1 MHPLRTWWSVTVC
14 YQILHT
20 QITTRHVLSHPH
32 LFIHHLVK
40 NWNYISKR
48 LEDVLVCYVLEM
60 FIPTD
65 RKTIWNGYNVAQ
77 KCDSVCFWSVF
88 TNRKLCTSFVVLW
101 ETSPKCWQP
110 SGSESSTPGG
120 GATTVR
126 TSVDVLV
133 KGSGHTISCFVV
145 SVLVSGA
152 GFSASLATPFFSSSL
167 GRLVLVPE
175 WASLRMRQI
184 KM

>member
-1 MHPLRTWWSVTVC
+1 MKRYSPLPNTA
-14 YQILHT
+14 HT
-20 QITTRHVLSHPH
+20 NNHQTCVIASSPPYSSFDQELKLYFQEAGGCFGLLRLGNVYPYRQ
-32 LFIHHLVK
+32 K
-40 NWNYISKR
+40 NYLK
-48 LEDVLVCYVLEM
+48 C
-60 FIPTD
+60 
-65 RKTIWNGYNVAQ
+65 YNVAQ

-88 TNRKLCTSFVVLW
+88 TNRKLCTSSVVLW

-110 SGSESSTPGG
+110 SGSGSSTPGG

-133 KGSGHTISCFVV
+133 KGSGHTISCVV
-145 SVLVSGA
+145 FVLVSGA
-152 GFSASLATPFFSSSL
+152 GFSASLAPPFFSSSL

-184 KM
+184 KI